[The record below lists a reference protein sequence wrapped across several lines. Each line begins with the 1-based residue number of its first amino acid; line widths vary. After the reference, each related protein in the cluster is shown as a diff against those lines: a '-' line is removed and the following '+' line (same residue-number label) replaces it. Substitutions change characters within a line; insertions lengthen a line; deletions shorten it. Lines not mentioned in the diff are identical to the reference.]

1 MKLPVNV
8 WARPSRKFPSEDPI
22 LNETTVRPFGA
33 GGVGIITGHPVG
45 LVFAAGVVLIALIA
59 LPEARVFFVGSVA
72 VGAVFGFF
80 LWLVH
85 R

>member
-1 MKLPVNV
+1 MKLPVNI
-8 WARPSRKFPSEDPI
+8 WARPSRKFSPEGPV

-45 LVFAAGVVLIALIA
+45 LVFAAGVALIALIA
-59 LPEARVFFVGSVA
+59 LPEARLFFVTSVA
-72 VGAVFGFF
+72 VGAIFGFF
-80 LWLVH
+80 LWLRH